1 MYYKNFVNS
10 IESFGPYESNPVM
23 VVGVSGGIDSLA
35 LVFLAKDWL
44 HSINGKVIALTVN
57 HNLRKEAFD
66 EALSVQKLLQQNDI
80 EHHILDWHHDKIVS
94 NIQEKAREARLELLT
109 DWCNKHNILH
119 LMLAQHSQDQAET
132 VLIKICRGSGLN
144 GLTGMPA
151 VNIVNKI
158 RVIRPFL
165 SFSKSQ
171 LKDVLLAR
179 TNWWVEDPSN
189 DNPKFMRTAA
199 RKLLNSTNLL
209 KLVNVKSRKKEI
221 LVQRMN
227 LLAENLTRV
236 RSFLEKEAARHMVRM
251 VKIFPEGYLLIDYQ
265 SFSKLDKEMSLTIL
279 SACLVTI
286 SNEHVARPR
295 LASLER
301 IWNSLSQLESKSF
314 TLWKCKIKLSISK
327 NVIEVFPELSTSKE
341 FIPLM
346 PLAQKQFDC

>member
-1 MYYKNFVNS
+1 
-10 IESFGPYESNPVM
+10 
-23 VVGVSGGIDSLA
+23 
-35 LVFLAKDWL
+35 
-44 HSINGKVIALTVN
+44 
-57 HNLRKEAFD
+57 
-66 EALSVQKLLQQNDI
+66 
-80 EHHILDWHHDKIVS
+80 
-94 NIQEKAREARLELLT
+94 
-109 DWCNKHNILH
+109 
-119 LMLAQHSQDQAET
+119 
-132 VLIKICRGSGLN
+132 
-144 GLTGMPA
+144 
-151 VNIVNKI
+151 
-158 RVIRPFL
+158 
-165 SFSKSQ
+165 
-171 LKDVLLAR
+171 
-179 TNWWVEDPSN
+179 
-189 DNPKFMRTAA
+189 MRTAA

-327 NVIEVFPELSTSKE
+327 NIIEVFPELSTSKE